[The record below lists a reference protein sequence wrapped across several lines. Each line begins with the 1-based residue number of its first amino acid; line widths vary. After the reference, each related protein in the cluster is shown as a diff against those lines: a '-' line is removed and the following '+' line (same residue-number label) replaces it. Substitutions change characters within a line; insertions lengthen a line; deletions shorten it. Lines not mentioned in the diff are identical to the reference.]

1 MQHNQEIEK
10 IVEQSVVIARQYNH
24 IYVTVEHLALALI
37 TFASFRKVCKY
48 HGVDCDSL
56 ERELKTYLQNL
67 KIKQKLKQPAKPK
80 KTSSLE
86 RLFNRAGTQ
95 VLFSGRRFVNTLDLY
110 LAIMSEQ
117 ASHASYFFLKYGL
130 TKEEFVKTWTKEYDQ
145 ELQVISKSQCDEIL
159 REHCVNLTEMARK
172 DKLEPMIGREME
184 LDTIINVLA
193 KKFKA
198 NCLLVGDPGVGKT
211 AIAEGLAQK
220 LVSEKLPKFLKGHE
234 LWSLEIGNLL
244 AGSKYRGE
252 FEEKIK
258 EIMFAL
264 EQKGNCILFVD
275 EAHTIAG
282 AGAGN
287 GSGVDFGTMIKPA
300 VTQGWL
306 KVLASTTWEDYY
318 ESFEKDRALMRRF
331 YKVSVD
337 EPDRASVQKIM
348 AGVSARLE
356 TFHDVKIPQES
367 IEEAIDLSSRYI
379 HDRQMPDK
387 VIDILDGASA
397 RERSLENTNCVIDK
411 DRIIAQVSK
420 LSNVP
425 AEKLAN
431 QNNVKIKDLAT
442 NINNKLFGQSEAVES
457 VLDRLYISYSG
468 IAKAGR
474 PMASFLFLGPTG
486 TGKTEMAKLLSE
498 YLDMKLLRYDMSEF
512 QEKHSV
518 AGLIGAPP
526 GYVGFQDG
534 NVGGGRLISDLSK
547 SPYAVILFDE
557 IEKAHPDFANILLQM
572 MDEGTL
578 TGSNGKRAD
587 CKNTIIILTSNL
599 GARSNEQNNMGFT
612 QTLDRDG
619 EEDSAVKEFFAPE
632 FRNRIDTTCKFNKL
646 ETIAIKKVVVKFL
659 NELRDNITQR
669 SIDMTFDESLIDHL
683 ADVGYDPK
691 MGARPLSRKID
702 ELVRAPLSKK
712 IIFNDIKDCSIKL
725 EWKDELVIKTNVKA
739 LPDNTTKLITRQAPI
754 QENEVGA
761 DKEGFIVLDQ
771 FKPKN

>member
-1 MQHNQEIEK
+1 M
-10 IVEQSVVIARQYNH
+10 VIARQYNH

-356 TFHDVKIPQES
+356 TFHEVKIPQES

-669 SIDMTFDESLIDHL
+669 SIDMTFDETLIDHL

-712 IIFNDIKDCSIKL
+712 ILFDDIKDCAIKL
-725 EWKDELVIKTNVKA
+725 AWKDELVIDTSVKA

>member
-10 IVEQSVVIARQYNH
+10 IVEQSVIIARQYNH

-37 TFASFRKVCKY
+37 TFDAFRKVCKE
-48 HGVDCDSL
+48 HGVDTDSL
-56 ERELKTYLQNL
+56 ERELKAYLQNL
-67 KIKQKLKQPAKPK
+67 KIKHKLKQPSKPK
-80 KTSSLE
+80 KTNSLE

-145 ELQVISKSQCDEIL
+145 DSQVISKSQCDEIL
-159 REHCVNLTEMARK
+159 KEHCVNLTEMARK

-306 KVLASTTWEDYY
+306 KVVASTTWEDYY

-337 EPDRASVQKIM
+337 EPDRASVEKIM
-348 AGVSARLE
+348 TGVCQRLE
-356 TFHDVKIPQES
+356 TFHEVKIPSES
-367 IEEAIDLSSRYI
+367 IDTAIDLSSRYI
-379 HDRQMPDK
+379 HDRKMPDK

-397 RERSLENTNCVIDK
+397 RERSLENKNCVIDK

-547 SPYAVILFDE
+547 NPYAVILFDE

-572 MDEGTL
+572 MDEGTV
-578 TGSNGKRAD
+578 TGSNGKKAD

-599 GARSNEQNNMGFT
+599 GARSNEQNNMGFA
-612 QTLDRDG
+612 QELDRDG
-619 EEDSAVKEFFAPE
+619 AEDSAVKEFFAPE

-646 ETIAIKKVVVKFL
+646 ENIAIKKIVVKFL

-669 SIDMTFDESLIDHL
+669 SIKMTFDESLINHL

-712 IIFNDIKDCSIKL
+712 ILFDDIKDCAIKL
-725 EWKDELVIKTNVKA
+725 AWKDELVIDTNVKA
-739 LPDNTTKLITRQAPI
+739 LPGKTTKLITRQTPGDT
-754 QENEVGA
+754 GA
-761 DKEGFIVLDQ
+761 DKDGYIVLDQ